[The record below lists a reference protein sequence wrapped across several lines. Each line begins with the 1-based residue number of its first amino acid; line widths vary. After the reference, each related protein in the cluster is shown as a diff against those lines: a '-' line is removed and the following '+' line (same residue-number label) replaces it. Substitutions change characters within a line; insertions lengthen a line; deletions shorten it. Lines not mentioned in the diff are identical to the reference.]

1 MISACSTHLPCWNG
15 RLRCSTNAT
24 RRRLSPRR
32 FSNDRLSGGQFEET
46 RRDSK
51 RLSLRGS
58 RRNSLRE
65 THYKRL
71 SKRLTANVTPRACKS
86 LETTNS
92 IMAAINYVR
101 AYKHN
106 DSKQRRRENSIRSSP
121 HTGRIGRRS
130 ICQSAKRLG
139 SESFSLVLELCAE
152 NCHIR
157 ISREIQTRESNGR
170 IKTSSL
176 HPESN

>member
-1 MISACSTHLPCWNG
+1 MPLAGDSLRDVFQTTGYLAGNSK
-15 RLRCSTNAT
+15 RL
-24 RRRLSPRR
+24 
-32 FSNDRLSGGQFEET
+32 EET
-46 RRDSK
+46 LAK
-51 RLSLRGS
+51 RLSLRDS

-106 DSKQRRRENSIRSSP
+106 DSKQKRRENSIRSSP

-157 ISREIQTRESNGR
+157 ISRGNQTRESNER
-170 IKTSSL
+170 IKRENQNELSS
-176 HPESN
+176 S